1 MTIGSIC
8 QRHVITIDGQASL
21 QQAALLMREHHVGSL
36 VVTVGGPSG
45 LQVAGVLTD
54 RDLAIEVLA
63 RGGDAAGLS
72 AASVVRGAPVGIA
85 EDASVASAV
94 ERMQAEGVRRLLVHD
109 AQGHLAGIV
118 SFDDLLPACLVPL
131 AGLADVLQR
140 GREREASLRGTR
152 VAPPRPAVRV
162 PAMGTAGWAVR

>member
-8 QRHVITIDGQASL
+8 QRDVVTIDGQASL
-21 QQAALLMREHHVGSL
+21 QQAAVLMREHHVGAL
-36 VVTVGGPSG
+36 VVTVGGAAG
-45 LQVAGVLTD
+45 AQVAGVLTD

-72 AASVVRGAPVGIA
+72 AASIVRGAPVSVAQG
-85 EDASVASAV
+85 ASVAAAV
-94 ERMQAEGVRRLLVHD
+94 ERMQAAGVRRLLVHD

-118 SFDDLLPACLVPL
+118 SFDDLLPACIAPL

-140 GREREASLRGTR
+140 GREREASARGTR
-152 VAPPRPAVRV
+152 AAAPRPTVHV
-162 PAMGTAGWAVR
+162 PAMGTAGWAAR